1 MILTRLRSV
10 IARTPVIVALI
21 VAGGAILRMVGL
33 TWGLPQQ
40 LNPDEWVIVQGAL
53 DLAARNSFEPSI
65 FLRPDHLEIQLSFLA
80 YTAYSWVFTG
90 GPVEVAYA
98 ADPGMFLLISRL
110 ITSLFGTGMIVLAF
124 LIGRRFDRSVG
135 IIAAVLFA
143 IYPPFVFHSHL
154 ATPDVPLT
162 TVLMGLVLACMYYLA
177 KPGYVSL
184 LIASATVSLAI
195 AIKYPGAIAASF
207 IALVV
212 VIMAVRER
220 KPWRIASH
228 GLVAIAGVVGFLFAI
243 SPVLFTNVSGV
254 VAAIQRESRTNHPG
268 ADGLGFGGNL
278 AFYATEFVLS
288 AGIIVTVAAIAGVV
302 FSIRDRSLQAV
313 PLALGA
319 FMWVALSVLPLH
331 WERWGVPMVTS
342 PLLFAAIGAWLLPKW
357 VAQRGW
363 LERSRR
369 PLAIGLASLAGVS
382 LLLGSI
388 AVTARYL
395 APDTRVSGA
404 ETLAQAGVTGDNT
417 IFEGYSPFV
426 PSGPLYVFDEF
437 TIEGDELV
445 AIDDDKQY
453 LLLSSCVNGR
463 FEQGAANQSERDF
476 YEMALAQFEPVLEI
490 PAVAPAARSPFEPL
504 AIVGASV
511 EIAQLASGASAGC
524 TIEVLRL

>member
-1 MILTRLRSV
+1 MILTRMRALIV
-10 IARTPVIVALI
+10 RTPVIVALI
-21 VAGGAILRMVGL
+21 VLAGAILRMVGL

-65 FLRPDHLEIQLSFLA
+65 FLRPDHLEIQLSYLA

-90 GPVEVAYA
+90 GPVEAAYA
-98 ADPGMFLLISRL
+98 ADPGTFLLISRL

-124 LIGRRFDRSVG
+124 LIGRRFHRTAG

-143 IYPPFVFHSHL
+143 LYPPFVFHSHL

-184 LIASATVSLAI
+184 LIASAMVSLAI

-212 VIMAVRER
+212 VIMAVRQS
-220 KPWRIASH
+220 KPWRILSH
-228 GLVAIAGVVGFLFAI
+228 GLTAIAGVVGFLFVI

-254 VAAIQRESRTNHPG
+254 IDAIRRESRTNHPG
-268 ADGLGFGGNL
+268 SDGLGFGGNL
-278 AFYATEFVLS
+278 LFYANEFVLS

-302 FSIRDRSLQAV
+302 FSIRRRWLQAV

-319 FMWVALSVLPLH
+319 FMWVVLSVLPLH
-331 WERWGVPMVTS
+331 WERWGAPMVIT
-342 PLLFAAIGAWLLPKW
+342 PLLFAAIGAWLLPTW
-357 VAQRGW
+357 LAERGW
-363 LERSRR
+363 LGRWRR
-369 PLAIGLASLAGVS
+369 PVLIVLASIAGAS

-395 APDTRVSGA
+395 APDTRISGA
-404 ETLAQAGVTGDNT
+404 SVLADAGVTGENT

-426 PSGPLYVFDEF
+426 PSGPIYVFDAF
-437 TIEGDELV
+437 TQRGDELV
-445 AIDDDKQY
+445 PLDEEKTY

-463 FEQGAANQSERDF
+463 FEQGAANQDERDF
-476 YEMALAQFEPVLEI
+476 YTAVRSQFELELVI
-490 PAVAPAARSPFEPL
+490 SAVEPAARSPFEPISI
-504 AIVGASV
+504 AGALT

-524 TIEVLRL
+524 TIEVYRL